1 MILVPRTAAPTRG
14 RALARTSLPLEACV
28 TTPAR
33 RRRILAVLL
42 APLALAACGTSED
55 GSGDAP
61 LVPAAAPD
69 GWTSHAMGPV
79 DLSAPGEWEEFA
91 TEPGEAADEAYA
103 LRAQGDGPGTGV
115 HTSVTSERRRDAEAA
130 IANLKD
136 VGSAGVEARD
146 VEEAV
151 LSWPGAENAGWI
163 GYEATVRIG
172 ADDVDMRYEY
182 LVVDLEDSSQ
192 AIVAVVAPAEDFD
205 ESGAH
210 DVLAS
215 VTVG

>member
-1 MILVPRTAAPTRG
+1 M
-14 RALARTSLPLEACV
+14 S
-28 TTPAR
+28 TPAR

-42 APLALAACGTSED
+42 APLVLAACGSSED
-55 GSGDAP
+55 GGGDAP
-61 LVPAAAPD
+61 LVPADAPE

-79 DLSAPGEWEEFA
+79 TLSAPAQWEEFD
-91 TEPGEAADEAYA
+91 TEPGADADQAYA
-103 LRAQGDGPGTGV
+103 LRAQGAGPGTGV

-130 IANLKD
+130 LANLKD
-136 VGSAGVEARD
+136 IGSASLAARD

-151 LSWPGAENAGWI
+151 LSWPGADGAGWL

-172 ADDVDMRYEY
+172 ADDVEMRYEY
-182 LVVDLEDSSQ
+182 LVVDLEGSAQ
-192 AIVAVVAPAEDFD
+192 AVVGVVAPVAEFD
-205 ESGAH
+205 GSGAH